1 MSAWQSISSQ
11 SRSVYS
17 PPAAETNAAS
27 ELQQHQHQHQYQRY
41 PSPGQQSG
49 LPFYQQPDANQR
61 RSSDRHDPPTT
72 AGASE
77 DGNATQAPDGDADQ
91 DDTDQEPVPDDPQL
105 RQNLTSM
112 MGTFQGTPHQTPHGR
127 PTPYL
132 DQHSAGP
139 PQSQLHTP
147 QQMDGS
153 PTRGHPPS
161 SYAFAQAHNGAS
173 AAAPAQPLR
182 NTPKERTKVSRA
194 CDECRRKKI
203 RCDAVDETGQTPC
216 SNCAR
221 TSARCAFSRQPMKRG
236 PSKGYIKELAER
248 LNSLEREVGG
258 SSNGVVGE
266 REREIREL
274 RGSLAEQG
282 VLPMTFDTGPRVGE
296 KRSRD
301 AAELGGYNTM
311 QAPAAHMMAPQSVAQ
326 QQPPPPPPPGAPQQ
340 AQIPPYPYHAPQP
353 PPQAGDVQPFWRRGT
368 LPNQQNIP
376 IAQASTDITSI
387 SNENST
393 NITSFDWDE
402 SVISE
407 YYRLIHQTFPLLP
420 SSKHRL
426 RATLTDCPSTLREAF
441 LAALDCLMRTFPTTT
456 LPSNA
461 GYPQA
466 LKKAAELLARYPFD
480 NPSTHTNAT
489 NLVYLQTLLLMALEG
504 DNHGPATIRGQ
515 AGPSRAEWLGRAA
528 GVAGQLE
535 INVLHSGAQS
545 QSVMAGDRDSEER
558 LARRVWWVLFI
569 LDRWHASSTAD
580 LLKLPENSVV
590 LLPEDQMLL
599 GESTYHLARLSFI
612 IGHLAAVLTT
622 TKTPSTD
629 VMAPSNP
636 ASSLLGLTLA
646 GEIDR
651 FRESVESVWG
661 SLNLVHLSYH
671 HCHLL
676 IKRLNPNTEP
686 TELVGHAVK
695 VATVLNSR
703 LTPVTP
709 LNHHFGALAAMTLC
723 ELCDVAKTRD
733 EALKGLAEM
742 AECLG
747 QGRGLAGKQESEGW
761 DGACRELVLSK
772 RARIE
777 SGGGEGGGG
786 LNGLANAAA
795 VGGGGG
801 SVGATTGESGN
812 GVRGGEKFDPTML
825 TRYGYLTA
833 LGQGMFRTR

>member
-1 MSAWQSISSQ
+1 MAESS
-11 SRSVYS
+11 SNV
-17 PPAAETNAAS
+17 PP
-27 ELQQHQHQHQYQRY
+27 RY
-41 PSPGQQSG
+41 PSPSQNS
-49 LPFYQQPDANQR
+49 LPFYQHNGRQPRASVEHEEQQQGEGALDHGAQQ
-61 RSSDRHDPPTT
+61 DPRVH
-72 AGASE
+72 
-77 DGNATQAPDGDADQ
+77 QQ
-91 DDTDQEPVPDDPQL
+91 QQHVPDDPQL
-105 RQNLTSM
+105 RANLANM
-112 MGTFQGTPHQTPHGR
+112 MGNFGAGYGGLPAHVQGSNG
-127 PTPYL
+127 L
-132 DQHSAGP
+132 P
-139 PQSQLHTP
+139 P
-147 QQMDGS
+147 GS
-153 PTRGHPPS
+153 V
-161 SYAFAQAHNGAS
+161 AFAQVTGS
-173 AAAPAQPLR
+173 PDAAAPNPIRQ
-182 NTPKERTKVSRA
+182 KERSKVSRA

-203 RCDAVDETGQTPC
+203 RCDAVDETGATPC

-221 TSARCAFSRQPMKRG
+221 TNAQCAFSRQPMKRG

-248 LNSLEREVGG
+248 LNTLESQVH
-258 SSNGVVGE
+258 SPHLQQQTQW
-266 REREIREL
+266 EIQQL
-274 RGSLAEQG
+274 QQA
-282 VLPMTFDTGPRVGE
+282 M
-296 KRSRD
+296 
-301 AAELGGYNTM
+301 AAEGIQPLARDSLLAQDPRAGDKRTRDVAEALQNGQPQTPAHARP
-311 QAPAAHMMAPQSVAQ
+311 QAPTAQMQQSM
-326 QQPPPPPPPGAPQQ
+326 G
-340 AQIPPYPYHAPQP
+340 QP
-353 PPQAGDVQPFWRRGT
+353 PPQHPFPPNPYYQPQPQLQPHQQASDVQPFWSRGANDNRQET
-368 LPNQQNIP
+368 VGQPYEG
-376 IAQASTDITSI
+376 A
-387 SNENST
+387 ENST
-393 NITSFDWDE
+393 TITTFDWDE
-402 SVISE
+402 SVIDE

-426 RATLTDCPSTLREAF
+426 RQRLADCPASLREAC
-441 LAALDCLMRTFPTTT
+441 LAALDCLTRTFPTTA
-456 LPSNA
+456 LQSNT

-466 LKKAAELLARYPFD
+466 LKRAAELLAKYPFD

-489 NLVYLQTLLLMALEG
+489 NLVYLQTLLLMALES

-535 INVLHSGAQS
+535 INVIRTGG
-545 QSVMAGDRDSEER
+545 QSVMEGDRDSEER

-590 LLPEDQMLL
+590 LLPEDQILL

-612 IGHLAAVLTT
+612 IGHLAAILTT

-629 VMAPSNP
+629 VMAPTNP

-723 ELCDVAKTRD
+723 ELCDVPKTRA
-733 EALKGLAEM
+733 EALKGLEQM
-742 AECLG
+742 IECLG
-747 QGRGLAGKQESEGW
+747 EGRGLAGKQESEGW
-761 DGACRELVLSK
+761 DGAVRDLVVKKKERMLAEHGVS
-772 RARIE
+772 E
-777 SGGGEGGGG
+777 NGLSGG
-786 LNGLANAAA
+786 LHGLANAA
-795 VGGGGG
+795 VGG
-801 SVGATTGESGN
+801 SES
-812 GVRGGEKFDPTML
+812 FDPTML

-833 LGQGMFRTR
+833 LGQGMFKTR